1 MKGPAVLLLLTLA
14 AAPAAAQLPADLG
27 RERQAYVAW
36 LTTAALSPYAA
47 VALQSIGAGLVLGPE
62 TGDIPLAGLVR
73 TELREARGAVTLRA
87 AGREVSVPRGR
98 PVPLDSTRRLVVNG
112 APGRTVAIVYG
123 PLRPAP
129 APAWFDYDPA
139 LVLTVE
145 LEPPERRGRFRIL
158 GPDGLETEAAEAG
171 FVAVRAGGSAGRL
184 RAYRVGAEDDDE
196 AELLIFF
203 RDATNRH
210 GSYPAGRFVEL
221 IPLGGR
227 RYRLD
232 FNRARNPFCAYSTVF
247 PCPAPWPGN
256 QLAAALAAGE
266 KYAGGGLELE

>member
-1 MKGPAVLLLLTLA
+1 MTRPGVLLLLTLA
-14 AAPAAAQLPADLG
+14 AAPAGAQLPADLD
-27 RERQAYVAW
+27 RERHAYEAW
-36 LTTAALSPYAA
+36 LTTAPLSPHAA

-62 TGDIPLAGLVR
+62 SGDIPLAGLAR
-73 TELREARGAVTLRA
+73 TELREARGAVTLLR
-87 AGREVSVPRGR
+87 AGREVTVPRGR
-98 PVPLDSTRRLVVNG
+98 PVALDSTRRLIVNG
-112 APGRTVAIVYG
+112 EPGRAVAIVYG
-123 PLRPAP
+123 PIRRAP
-129 APAWFDYDPA
+129 APGWFDYDPG

-171 FVAVRAGGSAGRL
+171 FVAVRAGGSAARL
-184 RAYRVGAEDDDE
+184 RVYRVGAEDDDE
-196 AELLIFF
+196 AELLIYF

-221 IPLGGR
+221 VPLGGR

-256 QLAAALAAGE
+256 QLAVALAAGE